1 MGFGVLLM
9 LIAGCG
15 GDDST
20 VLVDSGTDAQ
30 DAARDAAVDSALAV
44 SPVAA
49 PSLPAWDC
57 PATWRRVSA
66 EDIAPDLV
74 RCEPWPEVETP
85 CAPHEVRMPGDAACH
100 SVGTPCPADGWPAG
114 LPEAGVVYVR
124 PGATATPDGTRAAP
138 YADTT
143 AALAALSPDTTTLA
157 LSVGEYPARIV
168 LASPL
173 TIRGA
178 CPEGTVLTGPVR
190 PLLVEDAGRI
200 RIENLMVRGASLGAL
215 VIRDSSAEIRQVAF
229 DNVTTIGVRSD
240 FIIEDVVARGRGEST
255 INAFIN
261 ISDTLETSIA
271 RVFIENAA
279 GDGIFLGGD
288 GALSLADVYVRGALG
303 AGMILWGDVTLERV
317 AVDDVTEL
325 GVLGFTGGQMTDVVV
340 RDVEPYMGDSGGVA
354 LVGDWVIDGLHVS
367 RTGSVGIVATE
378 GSLELNDAIVGGPA
392 AGDTSLGRGIE
403 VGAGGSFAGTRILV
417 TDVRDLG
424 LLADHTGP
432 VSLTDVTFRRI
443 DENLLGGF
451 GRCVHGQFDARITIE
466 RGVFEDCTEAAVT
479 TAADATATLR
489 DVHVRNI
496 RPTGCGDMDGGCV
509 GSAGIGLLAV
519 AGGAIDA
526 ERFIIEGAALAGV
539 IIVAEGDMDLR
550 DGTIRDSPIG
560 LNLQDPAYDLSR
572 ATDRVIFSDNSL
584 NLDSSALPL
593 PAATP

>member
-1 MGFGVLLM
+1 MP
-9 LIAGCG
+9 
-15 GDDST
+15 DSSPDGMA
-20 VLVDSGTDAQ
+20 DSGGP
-30 DAARDAAVDSALAV
+30 DAAVRV

-49 PSLPAWDC
+49 PSLPTWAC
-57 PATWRRVSA
+57 PAGWRQVSA
-66 EDIAPDLV
+66 DDIAPGLE

-85 CAPHEVRMPGDAACH
+85 CAQHEVRMPGDAACH
-100 SVGTPCPADGWPAG
+100 SVGTACPADGWPAG

-124 PGATATPDGTRAAP
+124 PGATAAPDGTRAAP
-138 YADTT
+138 Y
-143 AALAALSPDTTTLA
+143 PDTTTAMAALPPGTITLA
-157 LSVGEYPARIV
+157 LAIGEYPARIA

-173 TIRGA
+173 AIRGA

-190 PLLVEDAGRI
+190 PLLAEDAGRI
-200 RIENLMVRGASLGAL
+200 RIENLMVRGDSLGAL

-261 ISDTLETSIA
+261 VSDTLETSIA
-271 RVFIENAA
+271 RVFIENAS
-279 GDGIFLGGD
+279 GDGIFLSGD

-303 AGMILWGDVTLERV
+303 AGMILWGDTTLERV
-317 AVDDVTEL
+317 AVDHTTEL
-325 GVLGFTGGQMTDVVV
+325 GILGFTGGRMTDVVV
-340 RDVEPYMGDSGGVA
+340 RDVEPHMGDSGGIA

-367 RTGSVGIVATE
+367 RTGSVGIVSTE
-378 GSLELNDAIVGGPA
+378 GLLKLNDAIVGGPA
-392 AGDTSLGRGIE
+392 AGDVSLGRGIE
-403 VGAGGSFAGTRILV
+403 VGAGGSFTGTRILV

-424 LLADHTGP
+424 LLADRTGP
-432 VSLTDVTFRRI
+432 ISLTDVTFRRI

-451 GRCVHGQFDARITIE
+451 GRCVHGQFDSHITIE
-466 RGVFEDCTEAAVT
+466 RALFEDCTEAAVT
-479 TAADATATLR
+479 TSAAATATLR
-489 DVHVRNI
+489 DVHLRNI
-496 RPTGCGDMDGGCV
+496 RPTGCGGADGGCV

-526 ERFIIEGAALAGV
+526 KRFIIEGAALAGV

-560 LNLQDPAYDLSR
+560 VNLQDPTYDLSR
-572 ATDRVIFSDNSL
+572 ATDRVVFSDNSR

-593 PAATP
+593 PAATPGAGGTGP